1 MIKIKSKDA
10 KNKERQ
16 EKMKNKKNNGIT
28 LIALVIT
35 VIVLLILAGV
45 TIATLTGEN
54 GILTRASEASEQTE
68 IAEEKEAIG
77 VAYAGVLAD
86 NNGTGVSASELQN
99 ELQKNGYNATV
110 TDNGNG
116 TFTVTFE
123 SGREY
128 TINADGSIE
137 GGTGGG
143 TETGEKPGNP
153 DDDGYFTEDSTI
165 NGETG
170 NKDNPTIPEGF
181 RPVDTETSEWGDG
194 TTAPEADDI
203 NNGLVIEDKNLNQF
217 VWVPVTY
224 SDFQRY
230 AGYFNG
236 SLQTLSSSYEEA
248 NSSGNNTN
256 AEVTESSTTQIEAQN
271 MYASVQRNG
280 GFYVG
285 RYEAGNESGNVVVK
299 QGASVYNNVT
309 WSKNE
314 TMNEEEPVEG
324 TENNPDGAIELA
336 RNFDTVNNYASVTS
350 TLIYGVQWD
359 AIMAWIDPAYKTGAC
374 DTENSYVANSTG
386 KGNYEEDANTNPWK
400 GEVTTTGASEAYAV
414 NNVYDLAGN
423 VYEWTMESC
432 YTDSRV
438 IRGGGY
444 TSTGSGYPASIR
456 NVSYPSYSSDH
467 LGFRV
472 TLFLNS

>member
-1 MIKIKSKDA
+1 MKGKLKSK
-10 KNKERQ
+10 
-16 EKMKNKKNNGIT
+16 NGIT

-35 VIVLLILAGV
+35 IIVLLILAGV

-54 GILTRASEASEQTE
+54 GILTRASESAEQTE

-86 NNGTGVSASELQN
+86 NNGTGISASELQD
-99 ELQKNGYNATV
+99 ELRNNGYNATV
-110 TDNGNG
+110 TDNGDG
-116 TFTVTFE
+116 TFTVEFE

-128 TINADGSIE
+128 TINADGSISNE
-137 GGTGGG
+137 PGTGG
-143 TETGEKPGNP
+143 ETGEKPGNP
-153 DDDGYFTEDSTI
+153 DGDGYFTEDSTI

-170 NKDNPTIPEGF
+170 SKDNPTIPEGF
-181 RPVDTETSEWGDG
+181 RPVDTDTSEWGDG
-194 TTAPEADDI
+194 TTAPGAEDV

-217 VWVPVTY
+217 IWVPVTY

-230 AGYFNG
+230 AGYRNG
-236 SLQTLSSSYEEA
+236 SLQSLSNYGEA
-248 NSSGNNTN
+248 DSSGNNTN
-256 AEVTESSTTQIEAQN
+256 AQLTESSTTQTEAIN

-336 RNFDTVNNYASVTS
+336 RNFDTENNYTSVTS

-359 AIMAWIDPAYKTGAC
+359 AIMQWIDPEYKDGNCAS
-374 DTENSYVANSTG
+374 DSFVRNSTG
-386 KGNYEEDANTNPWK
+386 KGNYDEDANTNPWK

-423 VYEWTMESC
+423 VAEWTMES
-432 YTDSRV
+432 YDTDLRV
-438 IRGGGY
+438 IRGAY
-444 TSTGSGYPASIR
+444 YNYTGSNSPASYR
-456 NVSYPSYSSDH
+456 NYNDPSHSYDDF
-467 LGFRV
+467 GFRV
-472 TLFLNS
+472 TLYVK

>member
-1 MIKIKSKDA
+1 MRKQKMKA
-10 KNKERQ
+10 NKE
-16 EKMKNKKNNGIT
+16 NNGIT

-35 VIVLLILAGV
+35 IIVLLILAGV

-54 GILTRASEASEQTE
+54 GILTRASDSAEQTE

-77 VAYAGVLAD
+77 IAYAGVLAD
-86 NNGTGVSASELQN
+86 NNGTGVSADELQE

-116 TFTVTFE
+116 TYTVKFE
-123 SGREY
+123 SEREY
-128 TINADGSIE
+128 TINADGSISSE
-137 GGTGGG
+137 PGTGGG
-143 TETGEKPGNP
+143 TGETPGNP

-170 NKDNPTIPEGF
+170 SKDNPTIPEGF

-194 TTAPEADDI
+194 TTAPRAEDI

-224 SDFQRY
+224 SDFKRY
-230 AGYFNG
+230 EGYKNG
-236 SLQTLSSSYEEA
+236 SLDSMLSYGGEA
-248 NSSGNNTN
+248 NSSGNNSQF
-256 AEVTESSTTQIEAQN
+256 TESATTQTEARN

-299 QGASVYNNVT
+299 QGANVYNYIS
-309 WSKNE
+309 WSANGSMQE
-314 TMNEEEPVEG
+314 TDG
-324 TENNPDGAIELA
+324 TTGGAIELA
-336 RNFDTVNNYASVTS
+336 RNFDTINNYTSVTS

-359 AIMAWIDPAYKTGAC
+359 AIMQWIDPAYKTGAC

-400 GEVTTTGASEAYAV
+400 GEVTTTGASEEYAV
-414 NNVYDLAGN
+414 NNIYDLAGN
-423 VYEWTMESC
+423 VYEWIMES
-432 YTDSRV
+432 YGIYSRV
-438 IRGGGY
+438 YRGGNY
-444 TSTGSGYPASIR
+444 SDIGSNLPASVREYNDPFDI
-456 NVSYPSYSSDH
+456 YDYI
-467 LGFRV
+467 GFRV

>member
-1 MIKIKSKDA
+1 MRKMKSKNT
-10 KNKERQ
+10 KNKESK
-16 EKMKNKKNNGIT
+16 EKMKNRKNNGIT

-35 VIVLLILAGV
+35 IIVLLILAGV

-54 GILTRASEASEQTE
+54 GILTRASQASEQTE
-68 IAEEKEAIG
+68 ISEEKEAIG

-86 NNGTGVSASELQN
+86 NNGTGVSAGELQD
-99 ELQKNGYNATV
+99 ELRNNGYNATV
-110 TDNGNG
+110 TDNGDG
-116 TFTVTFE
+116 TFTVEFE

-128 TINADGSIE
+128 TVNADGSIE

-143 TETGEKPGNP
+143 TETGEIPGNP
-153 DDDGYFTEDSTI
+153 DGDGYFTKDSTI

-170 NKDNPTIPEGF
+170 SKDNPTIPEGF

-194 TTAPEADDI
+194 TTAPGAEDI
-203 NNGLVIEDKNLNQF
+203 KNGLLIEDKNLNQF

-224 SDFQRY
+224 SDFKRY
-230 AGYFNG
+230 EGYYDG
-236 SLQTLSSSYEEA
+236 SLESMLSNCGEA

-256 AEVTESSTTQIEAQN
+256 TQITESSTTQTEARN

-285 RYEAGNESGNVVVK
+285 RYEAGKESGNVVIK
-299 QGASVYNNVT
+299 QGAGVYNNVT

-324 TENNPDGAIELA
+324 TEDNPDGAIELA

-359 AIMAWIDPAYKTGAC
+359 AIMQWIDPAYKTGSCAS
-374 DTENSYVANSTG
+374 DSFVADSTG
-386 KGNYEEDANTNPWK
+386 KGNYNEDANTNTWK

-423 VYEWTMESC
+423 VYEWTMES
-432 YTDSRV
+432 YNTSFRLL
-438 IRGGGY
+438 RGGCY
-444 TSTGSGYPASIR
+444 FDTGSGFPASNR
-456 NVSYPSYSSDH
+456 SYDIPSDSDDSI
-467 LGFRV
+467 GFRV
-472 TLFLNS
+472 TLFLNG